1 MAKLYVCNSLL
12 DDNLKIVIQKLFF
25 QPIDEIYVLPTHLKR
40 IKNLLTGLT
49 TTVGSFVDYPLFSGT
64 IAKIA
69 YEAFDLFKCG
79 ADKLLI
85 GFLPT
90 KLKAKNWRRLK
101 ELCNTLQPLC
111 FGNKKLIYFINTQR
125 IKEIEFIETIKRMQE
140 LHIKQIALA
149 ANNMQKSVY
158 YTGIFRQEFGQELNL
173 SVYVKNSEFI
183 DFQALF
189 KKGVDHVGQIYNL
202 TANNF

>member
-1 MAKLYVCNSLL
+1 MTKLYVCNSLH
-12 DDNLKIVIQKLFF
+12 DDELKIAVKELFF
-25 QPIDEIYVLPTHLKR
+25 QPIDEIYVLPIHLKR
-40 IKNLLTGLT
+40 IKNLLAGLT

-64 IAKIA
+64 TAKIA
-69 YEAFDLFKCG
+69 YESFDLFKCG
-79 ADKLLI
+79 ADKLLL

-90 KLKAKNWRRLK
+90 QLKLKNWKRLK

-111 FGNKKLIYFINTQR
+111 FGNKKLIYFINTQS

-158 YTGIFRQEFGQELNL
+158 YADIFRQEFGEEMNL
-173 SVYVKNSEFI
+173 SVYIKNSEFMN
-183 DFQALF
+183 FQELF
-189 KKGVDHVGQIYNL
+189 EAGVEHVGQIL
-202 TANNF
+202 